1 MLIKEPATEEQ
12 RRQFLDAVIRD
23 ESPKD
28 KRIIAEYYASQD
40 MPIEGIYKWFC
51 RSWQRYL
58 DGDRSLINRLTTPA
72 KPRKIH
78 SDINIDRPDYLGPNG
93 TWSLD

>member
-12 RRQFLDAVIRD
+12 RRQFLDAVIRE
-23 ESPKD
+23 ESPND
-28 KRIIAEYYASQD
+28 KRIIAEYYAIQD

-58 DGDRSLINRLTTPA
+58 DGDRNLIDRLTS
-72 KPRKIH
+72 KPKRH
-78 SDINIDRPDYLGPNG
+78 TTQAGTATGPEYRGPNG
-93 TWSLD
+93 NWSLD